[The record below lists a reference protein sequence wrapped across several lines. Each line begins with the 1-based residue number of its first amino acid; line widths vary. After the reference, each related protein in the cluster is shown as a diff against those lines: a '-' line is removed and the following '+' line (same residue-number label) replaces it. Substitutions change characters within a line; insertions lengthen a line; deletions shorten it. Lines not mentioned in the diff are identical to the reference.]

1 MRRASNWNQPC
12 PNKNCMR
19 YGQINQGNIISISTY
34 ITKSGKRH
42 IFRCNTCNEAFSE
55 TRDTAFFDL
64 KTEEE
69 KVIMALKMILVK
81 VDITGIAF
89 VLGVKEDTILF
100 WLDRAYKKANE
111 INQALLKEL
120 PVTRVELDEMWSFVR
135 RKTNNGEEEDP
146 VYSEN
151 GSSEAEESDEG
162 QQWTWISF
170 APEYRLILGIIV
182 GPRTSKTALSLI
194 ALTAS
199 IVMGIPCY
207 FSDGFSCYYNALLAC
222 YYQIRVFPRTGKP
235 GRPKDPVKEPHPDL
249 VYAQVVK
256 EKKKGRLVGISHRIR
271 CGAERLANLG
281 FNIGTSF
288 LERLN
293 LTIRQSLAPF
303 GRKTLGFSK
312 KKENLEKQ
320 TIFFQAFYNFA
331 RPHMSLREKISD
343 SDERFQK
350 KWRPKTPAMAAG
362 ISEHVWEFREL
373 LTYKYVTES

>member
-1 MRRASNWNQPC
+1 MH
-12 PNKNCMR
+12 

-34 ITKSGKRH
+34 MTKSGKRH

-64 KTEEE
+64 KTEEK

-89 VLGVKEDTILF
+89 VLDVKEDTVLF

-146 VYSEN
+146 IYSEN

-182 GPRTSKTALSLI
+182 GPRTSQTALSLI

-222 YYQIRVFPRTGKP
+222 YYQIKVFPRTGKP

-249 VYAQVVK
+249 VYAQIVK

-271 CGAERLANLG
+271 CGAKRLAKLG

-303 GRKTLGFSK
+303 GRKTLGFSAI
-312 KKENLEKQ
+312 
-320 TIFFQAFYNFA
+320 T
-331 RPHMSLREKISD
+331 
-343 SDERFQK
+343 
-350 KWRPKTPAMAAG
+350 G
-362 ISEHVWEFREL
+362 
-373 LTYKYVTES
+373 

>member
-1 MRRASNWNQPC
+1 MH
-12 PNKNCMR
+12 

-34 ITKSGKRH
+34 MTKSGKRH

-64 KTEEE
+64 KTEEK

-89 VLGVKEDTILF
+89 VLDVKEDTVLF

-146 VYSEN
+146 VYNEN
-151 GSSEAEESDEG
+151 DSSEAEKSEEG

-182 GPRTSKTALSLI
+182 GPRTFETALSLI

-199 IVMGIPCY
+199 IVMGVPCY
-207 FSDGFSCYYNALLAC
+207 FSDGFSCYYNALLTF
-222 YYQIRVFPRTGKP
+222 YHQIKVFPRTGKP

-271 CGAERLANLG
+271 CGAKRLANLG

-303 GRKTLGFSK
+303 GRKTLSFSK

-320 TIFFQAFYNFA
+320 IIFFQAFYNFA

-350 KWRPKTPAMAAG
+350 KWRLKTPAMAAS
-362 ISEHVWEFREL
+362 ITDHVWEFREL